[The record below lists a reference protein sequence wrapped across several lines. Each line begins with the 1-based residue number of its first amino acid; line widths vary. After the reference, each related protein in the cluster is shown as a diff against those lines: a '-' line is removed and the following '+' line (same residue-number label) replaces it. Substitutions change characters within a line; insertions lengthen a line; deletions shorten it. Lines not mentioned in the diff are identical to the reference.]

1 MVNDQ
6 AIPKGQQRPDTVASL
21 IRHLKSVLPTTETIS
36 VEEFLSLVGVHGFIF
51 FLLVLAVLNLV
62 IFMLPGVSI
71 VFGVPMT
78 IFAVQMLLGIKV
90 PIFPKWICRKKISV
104 RVLNTGLPKASE
116 FVEVIERYIR
126 PRWLFLTQG
135 PMRRM
140 HALLALVLALMVAV
154 PVPLLNIPPTL
165 GIIFLAT
172 GLMQRD
178 GVFVA
183 IAFCFA
189 LWSFRLYATL
199 GVVAQN
205 LLG

>member
-1 MVNDQ
+1 MTSDQ
-6 AIPKGQQRPDTVASL
+6 ASRQERQRPDTVASL
-21 IRHLKSVLPTTETIS
+21 IRHLRSILPATDTIS
-36 VEEFLSLVGVHGFIF
+36 VDAFLSLVGVHGFIF

-62 IFMLPGVSI
+62 IFMLPGFSI
-71 VFGVPMT
+71 VFGVPMA

-90 PIFPKWICRKKISV
+90 PIFPKWVCNKQIRV
-104 RVLNTGLPKASE
+104 RVLNTGLTKASE
-116 FVEVIERYIR
+116 LVEVIERYIR
-126 PRWLFLTQG
+126 PRWLFLTHGQ
-135 PMRRM
+135 MRRI

-183 IAFCFA
+183 IAYCFA